1 MSSSSRKRR
10 AKSDNQIQ
18 IEISKRTSFLK
29 HAAPSAAVLRALEVK
44 GVGGVDAGNLL
55 LVHVG
60 LGGNVLV
67 DVGLGKNLFV
77 DVRFGFDLLVDIGLG
92 SGVVALLLK
101 RK

>member
-1 MSSSSRKRR
+1 M
-10 AKSDNQIQ
+10 
-18 IEISKRTSFLK
+18 
-29 HAAPSAAVLRALEVK
+29 HVAPGAAVLRALEVE
-44 GVGGVDAGNLL
+44 GVGGVDAPGGGRGLL
-55 LVHVG
+55 LVDVG